1 MSLCTSSISDKKVFL
16 LILVFKWSWLFPQ
29 SVDSSSVYK
38 ISSIEIAG
46 NKKTK
51 SRIIT
56 RELTRQLNDTISL
69 SNFSQFKKRSE
80 QNIFNTQLFIYDTIY
95 SKMDHENKSIEL
107 RIAVKERWYIW
118 PVPVLEVQDRNFN
131 TWWQTKDLFRINY
144 GLALGFDNFS
154 GLKDKLVFLVQRGYT
169 EKYGFSYRLPYINKA
184 QTIGFNMLYVF
195 ARNNEVTYKTI
206 DNLPLFTR
214 QYRQYLLTE
223 HEGKIGLIQRPNLYE
238 QRTFEL
244 VIRNSAVLDTVVKL
258 NSEYFGDERH
268 SITYGSLQYRYT
280 YDDRDN
286 KVYPLTGWAM
296 DAWIIQEGFNFST
309 ASPVNYLN
317 VTGSVRKHT
326 QLQDRIF
333 IANMVKGRIMN
344 VDKISFNFN
353 RALGW
358 NDQIRGY
365 EYYVLDG
372 QRYFL
377 SRNSLRYQIIK
388 PKVYQ
393 NKSRL
398 AIKQFS
404 TIPYYAF
411 FNIHCDVGYVEDR
424 FYGKTNN
431 LNNSWLY
438 GYGAGIDFVTY
449 YDFVLRLEYSFNRQK
464 ESGFFIHLT
473 SGF

>member
-1 MSLCTSSISDKKVFL
+1 
-16 LILVFKWSWLFPQ
+16 
-29 SVDSSSVYK
+29 
-38 ISSIEIAG
+38 
-46 NKKTK
+46 
-51 SRIIT
+51 
-56 RELTRQLNDTISL
+56 
-69 SNFSQFKKRSE
+69 
-80 QNIFNTQLFIYDTIY
+80 
-95 SKMDHENKSIEL
+95 
-107 RIAVKERWYIW
+107 
-118 PVPVLEVQDRNFN
+118 
-131 TWWQTKDLFRINY
+131 
-144 GLALGFDNFS
+144 
-154 GLKDKLVFLVQRGYT
+154 
-169 EKYGFSYRLPYINKA
+169 
-184 QTIGFNMLYVF
+184 
-195 ARNNEVTYKTI
+195 
-206 DNLPLFTR
+206 LFTR

-372 QRYFL
+372 QRYFV

-464 ESGFFIHLT
+464 ESGLFIHLT